1 MCIVGLM
8 QGAVLPLVQRI
19 PSDLEKVGVRNLIS
33 KLNASNKGV
42 LSRGC
47 GSTVPEKTMEVSKAG
62 IKIPIEG
69 LFLVTPSLNRVM
81 AASGADDMARKPWLV
96 EDPKVAAMGGRGVL
110 KTVDAL
116 NRLRSSFIMISKLM
130 GCSCHSHR
138 ANWSSVILSHDSSDY
153 RVVNAYNINHRPH
166 GGCRTIEG
174 KIYSRIGSSQMVI
187 AGRFGDELAVFGEG
201 KLPLLDLGMNLGS
214 FLIFLCIDLR

>member
-8 QGAVLPLVQRI
+8 QGVVLPLVQHI

-47 GSTVPEKTMEVSKAG
+47 DSTVPEETMKVSKAG
-62 IKIPIEG
+62 IKIPIEVIWMEG
-69 LFLVTPSLNRVM
+69 IKSLMVNLIELLTSLGKKLM
-81 AASGADDMARKPWLV
+81 SAELGYV
-96 EDPKVAAMGGRGVL
+96 EDPKVAAMDDKGVL
-110 KTVDAL
+110 KTSCTYS
-116 NRLRSSFIMISKLM
+116 RMISKLM
-130 GCSCHSHR
+130 GCSCLSHR
-138 ANWSSVILSHDSSDY
+138 ANWSSVVLSHDSSDY
-153 RVVNAYNINHRPH
+153 RVVDSNNINHRPH

-187 AGRFGDELAVFGEG
+187 AGQFGDELAVFGEG

-214 FLIFLCIDLR
+214 FMIFLCIDLR